1 MTSEDHPLIRYA
13 VEAGIARLTLDRPP
27 LNVINIPMLDQLE
40 SALEVLSEEDGVRVL
55 MLGAEGKLFSAGV
68 DVADHTA
75 DKVGQMIPAMD
86 RVCQLL
92 ASFPV
97 PTLAAVHGHALGGGL
112 ELVLCCDLAVM
123 AEGATIGQPEI
134 QLAAIAPIATLRLS
148 ALAGY
153 RTAADLVLT
162 GRRMSANEA
171 LRAGL
176 VNAVL
181 PKDELGSWVDEKA
194 GQISSLSRA
203 ALRLAKRAL
212 SLGFGDWA
220 EKMPEM
226 ERLYLDELM
235 STADAHEGLAAFL
248 EKRSP
253 AWKHE

>member
-1 MTSEDHPLIRYA
+1 MASDNNSLVHYDIA
-13 VEAGIARLTLDRPP
+13 DGIARLTLDRPP

-40 SALEVLSEEDGVRVL
+40 SALAVLSDDDSVRVL
-55 MLGAEGKLFSAGV
+55 VLGAEGKLFSAGV

-75 DKVGQMIPAMD
+75 DKVGLMIPAMD
-86 RVCQLL
+86 HVCRLL
-92 ASFPV
+92 AFFPA
-97 PTLAAVHGHALGGGL
+97 PTLAVVHGHALGGGL

-134 QLAAIAPIATLRLS
+134 QLAAIAPIAALRLS
-148 ALAGY
+148 YLTSY

-162 GRRMSANEA
+162 GRRMSAGEA
-171 LRAGL
+171 LQAGL
-176 VNAVL
+176 VNAVVS
-181 PKDELGSWVDEKA
+181 KEELGSWVDQKA

-203 ALRLAKRAL
+203 ALRLAKR
-212 SLGFGDWA
+212 SLAMGFGDWTA
-220 EKMPEM
+220 KMPDM

-235 STADAHEGLAAFL
+235 NTADAHEGLAAFL